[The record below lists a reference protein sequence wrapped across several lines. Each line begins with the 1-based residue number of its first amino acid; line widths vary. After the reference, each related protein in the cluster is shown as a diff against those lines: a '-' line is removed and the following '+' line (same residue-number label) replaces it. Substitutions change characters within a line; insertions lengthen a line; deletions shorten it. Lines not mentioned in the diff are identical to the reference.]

1 MKKNS
6 ENEFEFGSTNLIHY
20 LFSKWKPLLII
31 SVLAFIISVV
41 ASLII
46 TPKFKSTVIMF
57 PASSVS
63 VSEALV
69 STTSSGSKSGIL
81 AFGEE
86 EETEQLLQILNSD
99 EIKENLIQ
107 KFNLFDHY
115 QIDASSKYK
124 YTELY
129 SRMESN
135 ISFRKTEY
143 MSVRIDVLDEDPQ
156 MAADM
161 ANELAFLLD
170 ATINRMQKKRADD
183 AFLIVSKEY
192 KQLQEDISELQD
204 SLRKI
209 GELGIYDVE
218 AQSQGLNEAWLEA
231 VSSGKTS
238 LANKLQEQI
247 NNLGKYGGDYMFLK
261 EFLSNESGRLSLLKD
276 KYTRAKVDTEQSLP
290 HSFIVSEG
298 RVAEKKAYPRRSII
312 VILSTFSA
320 FLFALF
326 ILIVFDSFKQNA

>member
-6 ENEFEFGSTNLIHY
+6 GSEFEFSSTNLIQY
-20 LFSKWKPLLII
+20 LLSKWKPLFVVSILAFVI
-31 SVLAFIISVV
+31 SVI
-41 ASLII
+41 ASLLI
-46 TPKFKSTVIMF
+46 TPRFKSTVIMF

-69 STTSSGSKSGIL
+69 STTSSSSNSGIL

-99 EIKENLIQ
+99 EIKENLIE
-107 KFNLFDHY
+107 KFELFDHY
-115 QIDASSKYK
+115 QIEPSSKYK
-124 YTELY
+124 YTQLY
-129 SRMESN
+129 AKMNSN

-156 MAADM
+156 IAADM
-161 ANELAFLLD
+161 ANELAALLD
-170 ATINRMQKKRADD
+170 STINRMQKKRADD
-183 AFLIVSKEY
+183 AFIIVSNEY
-192 KQLQEDISELQD
+192 KQLQSEITELQD

-231 VSSGKTS
+231 LAAGKTS
-238 LANKLQEQI
+238 LANKLQNQI
-247 NNLGKYGGDYMFLK
+247 NVLGKYGGDYIFLK
-261 EFLSNESGRLSLLKD
+261 EFLANESGRLSLLKD
-276 KYTRAKVDTEQSLP
+276 KYTRAKVDAEQSLP

-298 RVAEKKAYPRRSII
+298 RVAERKAYPRRSII
-312 VILSTFSA
+312 VLLSTFSA